1 MQFQGK
7 RVLILE
13 GYARQSLALV
23 QAFNKLSC
31 NVSVLC
37 GSKLDLCYWS
47 RYVNKRIL
55 GICDRNLVKETEE
68 QVRMLIQSHDYDVVV
83 PATDFSA
90 ELLSRN
96 KDEFSKYARIAS
108 NEFNVYSIAGNKNE
122 TMKVCE
128 SIGVPHPKT
137 LQKIES
143 LEAIEESDI
152 RFPVVIKPSVGYGAL
167 GFKRLI
173 H

>member
-68 QVRMLIQSHDYDVVV
+68 QVRMLIQSHDYDKEALFL
-83 PATDFSA
+83 P
-90 ELLSRN
+90 LLMPLN
-96 KDEFSKYARIAS
+96 NQQI
-108 NEFNVYSIAGNKNE
+108 
-122 TMKVCE
+122 
-128 SIGVPHPKT
+128 P
-137 LQKIES
+137 S
-143 LEAIEESDI
+143 LY
-152 RFPVVIKPSVGYGAL
+152 FPTRPYRQAL
-167 GFKRLI
+167 TYRTTE
-173 H
+173 